1 MNNMSKEDWQRFD
14 QVVMGPVKTVL
25 SSDLEHLRR
34 TDEIKRTELWNEI
47 EHNQGV
53 FEEEFANRLLEDVRL
68 HSRSKFSFAK
78 LLLAA
83 AAHINNERSPITE
96 RFSEKELALVEKYE
110 KFNVF
115 DILSTDEIVDRI
127 FRRGDIYQIV
137 KEFYEGQY
145 SDLDRLLDDPGIE
158 RDLRYAFKLYYEK
171 RLDNIKKGVQAYVGK
186 YGPIIMVNQ
195 IEQKVWDKIKK
206 SEEERKTIAET
217 LQRKIADVAAKFKS
231 LEGIEKESEL
241 FKTKLRD
248 VETEAVAGKPAVSLR
263 SLESEKDRLSNSYLG
278 FEKEIADILEATEK
292 KQRELSAS
300 EAALEQAKQEY
311 KQQMQEEKQRIVESE
326 LRQIGELK
334 SRLAVEANSL
344 QAEKGSLQLKRQELE
359 DRLHQL
365 TEALEG
371 KPIRLVTK
379 EEARLY
385 EQNFIARF
393 DAKMQAFPLKIN
405 SLLESKTY
413 EVRSWNEDSHM
424 KFLEGGAL
432 NTPANARSRYIVSE
446 RKYGFFGE
454 RIRKVIIE
462 AISLN
467 HLREF
472 ELYGF
477 DGRRASLSEFL
488 TLMSRFIDNAEI
500 GKYLHVMGIASPTG
514 WDERV
519 LKEIGST
526 EFAHNYVSRY
536 ISICLVD
543 STTGDVVFN
552 PADNRI
558 SKFVEFFRPQFD
570 REKVEKIKGMIKARL
585 FEKDYVVFDDIFKE
599 SKEEAALV
607 YKAFHDIENEKGG
620 RLRYIKDVGLVLE
633 RKQV

>member
-34 TDEIKRTELWNEI
+34 MDEIKRTELWNQI

-53 FEEEFANRLLEDVRL
+53 FEEEFANRLLRDEML

-83 AAHINNERSPITE
+83 AAHINNERSLITE

-158 RDLRYAFKLYYEK
+158 RDLRYAFKHYYEK

-186 YGPIIMVNQ
+186 YGPILVVNQ
-195 IEQKVWDKIKK
+195 IEQKVWDNIKK
-206 SEEERKTIAET
+206 SEEERKNIAET
-217 LQRKIADVAAKFKS
+217 LQRKIADVASKFKS
-231 LEGIEKESEL
+231 LDRVEKESEV
-241 FKTKLRD
+241 FGSKISD
-248 VETEAVAGKPAVSLR
+248 VERQIVIGKPEVSLNA
-263 SLESEKDRLSNSYLG
+263 LESERDRLTNGYLG
-278 FEKEIADILEATEK
+278 FEKEIADIIEVTEK
-292 KQRELSAS
+292 KQRELAGR
-300 EAALEQAKQEY
+300 ETTLEKAKQEY
-311 KQQMQEEKQRIVESE
+311 KQQMQEEKQRLVESE
-326 LRQIGELK
+326 LKEIDALK
-334 SRLAVEANSL
+334 NKLDSEKWNL
-344 QAEKGSLQLKRQELE
+344 QQSKDALQLKRQELD
-359 DRLHQL
+359 DRLRQI

-393 DAKMQAFPLKIN
+393 DTKMQAFPLKIY
-405 SLLESKTY
+405 SPLENKTY

-424 KFLEGGAL
+424 KFTEGGTL
-432 NTPANARSRYIVSE
+432 NTPANARSRYVIGE

-454 RIRKVIIE
+454 RIKKVIIE

-477 DGRRASLSEFL
+477 DGRRATLSDFS

-500 GKYLHVMGIASPTG
+500 GKYLHVIGIAAPTG

-543 STTGDVVFN
+543 STTGDIVFN

-570 REKVEKIKGMIKARL
+570 REKVEKIKGMIKGKL
-585 FEKDYVVFDDIFKE
+585 FEKDYVVFDDIVKE
-599 SKEEAALV
+599 SKEEAVLV
-607 YKAFHDIENEKGG
+607 HKAFHDIEGEKGG